1 MARRKKDS
9 ATRPGEILGLGG
21 ADTAMTNSGTVS
33 SPVSSGNDAGRR
45 HRRMNE
51 GADELLPDTQSG
63 SVQHGGGATGV
74 DMGGGGE
81 GTDIE

>member
-1 MARRKKDS
+1 MARRRKGP
-9 ATRPGEILGLGG
+9 ATRPGEVLGIASANPPIVNREPGS
-21 ADTAMTNSGTVS
+21 APVASNS
-33 SPVSSGNDAGRR
+33 DEARR

-51 GADELLPDTQSG
+51 GADELLPDTSG

-74 DMGGGGE
+74 DMGGSGE